1 MNTRDI
7 EYATFALGRFVQYR
21 LDEGMAAKD
30 LAEFMQAYLNLRA
43 DLDGRAP
50 LAVHELRLQ
59 TEVAALTDVQA
70 GRREWPS
77 WFRRDELA
85 RSRHL
90 KRCTSQNTTG
100 LRARS

>member
-21 LDEGMAAKD
+21 LDEGMQPAD
-30 LAEFMQAYLNLRA
+30 LEEFMQAYLNLRA

-50 LAVHELRLQ
+50 LAVHELQLQ
-59 TEVAALTDVQA
+59 TEVASPANVKA
-70 GRREWPS
+70 GHRAWPS

-85 RSRHL
+85 RSRYL
-90 KRCTSQNTTG
+90 KRCSAQSTTG
-100 LRARS
+100 LHARS